1 MKILVTGGAGF
12 IGSHVSERLLRR
24 GDAVVA
30 LDNFNDSY
38 SPARKR
44 ANAAILAAYP
54 NARVVEADIRDSE
67 TIDALFAH
75 EKFDRIVH
83 IAAMAN
89 VRYSLKQPALVVDVN
104 IMGTRNLLEAA
115 RTHGVQHFVFAST
128 SSVYGR
134 TDKIPFVETDP
145 TDQPLAPY
153 PATKKAGEVLAYAYH
168 IAYGLKCRVLRFFN
182 VYGPRGRP
190 DMAPYMFTEHVLRGE
205 PITLFDEGRPQ
216 RDWTYIDDTAAGV
229 IAALD
234 ADFDCEIFNLGRGQ
248 PVVLNE
254 FVRII
259 ESLTGRQAIT
269 QPAPLPDT
277 EPLITYS
284 DTSKAAR
291 LLDYHPTVSLADGLS
306 RFWEW
311 YKENAE
317 CRMTNAE

>member
-1 MKILVTGGAGF
+1 VKVLVTGGAGF
-12 IGSHVSERLLRR
+12 IGSHVSERLLQR

-30 LDNFNDSY
+30 LDNFNDYY

-54 NARVVEADIRDSE
+54 KARVVEADIRDAAA
-67 TIDALFAH
+67 IDALFAA

-83 IAAMAN
+83 LAAMAN
-89 VRYSLKQPALVVDVN
+89 VRYSLEHPALYVDVN
-104 IMGTRNLLEAA
+104 ITGTHNLLEAA
-115 RTHGVQHFVFAST
+115 HKHGAQHFVFAST

-145 TDQPLAPY
+145 TDRPLAPY
-153 PATKKAGEVLAYAYH
+153 PATKKAGEVLAHAYH
-168 IAYGLKCRVLRFFN
+168 VAYGLKCRVLRFFN

-190 DMAPYMFTEHVLRGE
+190 DMTPWTFAERISLGE
-205 PITLFDEGRPQ
+205 PITLFDAGRPQ
-216 RDWTYIDDTAAGV
+216 RDWTYIDDTVSGV

-234 ADFDCEIFNLGRGQ
+234 ADYDCEIFNLGRGQ
-248 PVVLNE
+248 PVAMSE

-259 ESLTGRQAIT
+259 EALTGHKAT
-269 QPAPLPDT
+269 LQPGRLPDT
-277 EPLITYS
+277 EALITYS

-291 LLDYHPTVSLADGLS
+291 MLNYHPSTSLADGLS

-311 YKENAE
+311 YRANVE
-317 CRMTNAE
+317 